1 MTYPSIKETF
11 YRSRQDK
18 SVVLTVPHG
27 ADAKDFFEFF
37 PEFKADPELQ
47 KVWPIFETYLAI
59 EQDLGASEL
68 AHAIAYELLSRD
80 VSAQVVELNYPRGIV
95 DGGRLRDHCLRGCLP
110 PHLAATFH
118 EALLRV
124 HDTSLTFMDRLYES
138 VKGEVFLLDVHTM
151 ASYCPVDERGKKA
164 TFPVSFPRLEAY
176 VNQYLNASNHAH
188 QRKIDLICADESG
201 RKLADPRLLSA
212 VSQSLHR
219 EGYVCLENEPYHAA
233 PIYLSYQHMQKLPG
247 LSIDIP
253 KFLISSGEALDEL
266 QIDAPKIK
274 RLAATLALGILAAFK
289 G

>member
-11 YRSRQDK
+11 YRSSQDK

-37 PEFKADPELQ
+37 PEIKADPELQ

-59 EQDLGASEL
+59 EQDIGASEL
-68 AHAIAYELLSRD
+68 AHALAYQLLTRG
-80 VSAQVVELNYPRGIV
+80 VTARVVELNYPRGIV
-95 DGGRLRDHCLRGCLP
+95 DGGRMRDHCLRGCLP
-110 PHLAATFH
+110 AHLSASLR

-124 HDTSLTFMDRLYES
+124 HDTTLTFMDRLYES

-151 ASYCPVDERGKKA
+151 ASYCPVDERGKKS
-164 TFPVSFPRLEAY
+164 TFPISFPRLQNY
-176 VNQYLNASNHAH
+176 VEQYLNASSHAY

-212 VSQSLHR
+212 ISQSLDDK
-219 EGYVCLENEPYHAA
+219 GYVCLENEPYHAA

-253 KFLISSGEALDEL
+253 KYLIASGEALDEL
-266 QIDAPKIK
+266 QIDALKVK
-274 RLAATLALGILAAFK
+274 RLAKTLALGIIAAFE